1 MQTVNFSPLDFGGIR
16 QQELDARRRQR
27 QAYADMA
34 RGLGNMGQGAFNA
47 KAQWDEQ
54 QRAEDWRK
62 REWDN
67 RRWQQE
73 DERKWRQDE
82 LNRRLEEQRLNNES
96 AAKLRQEFMGKYG
109 NMDLGQ
115 YGLPAQ
121 FAMDR
126 IRNART
132 WDEVVGGG
140 NALAQA
146 IQYQDMLRGQ
156 QEEQQRE
163 RFVPNFIKDY
173 DTRLAYENRFNFD
186 KPEQT
191 AYGYSKEELG
201 TRYSNLMGEKE
212 DLEALI
218 ASDPRYKN
226 PEVVRRLNAL
236 NDAITVMEDRILR
249 IRHPERYQKHSRFSR
264 G

>member
-1 MQTVNFSPLDFGGIR
+1 MQTMNFAPLDFGGIR
-16 QQELDARRRQR
+16 QQELDARRRQSE
-27 QAYADMA
+27 AYGNIA
-34 RGLGNMGQGAFNA
+34 RGLGSTGQQAFA
-47 KAQWDEQ
+47 AQAQWDEKQ
-54 QRAEDWRK
+54 KAEEWRQRQW
-62 REWDN
+62 N
-67 RRWQQE
+67 HQRWQEE
-73 DERKWRQDE
+73 DERK
-82 LNRRLEEQRLNNES
+82 RREEQERLDHES
-96 AAKLRQEFMGKYG
+96 AESLRQEFMGKYG
-109 NMDLGQ
+109 NMDLSG

-126 IRNART
+126 IRNARD
-132 WDEVVGGG
+132 WQGVVSGGD
-140 NALAQA
+140 ALAQA
-146 IQYQDMLRGQ
+146 IQYQDMLRSQ

-191 AYGYSKEELG
+191 AYGYTKEELG

-218 ASDPRYKN
+218 ASDPRYKS

-236 NDAITVMEDRILR
+236 NDAISIMEDRILR
-249 IRHPERYQKHSRFSR
+249 IRHPERYEKHSRFSR

>member
-1 MQTVNFSPLDFGGIR
+1 MQTMNFASLDFGGIR

-27 QAYADMA
+27 EAYGNIA
-34 RGLGNMGQGAFNA
+34 RGLGSTGQQAFA
-47 KAQWDEQ
+47 AQAQHDEAQKAEEWRQRQWDHQ
-54 QRAEDWRK
+54 
-62 REWDN
+62 
-67 RRWQQE
+67 RWQEE
-73 DERKWRQDE
+73 DERKRRDE
-82 LNRRLEEQRLNNES
+82 QERLNRES
-96 AAKLRQEFMGKYG
+96 ADRLRQEFMGKYG
-109 NMDLGQ
+109 NMDLGG

-132 WDEVVGGG
+132 WEEVVGGG

-156 QEEQQRE
+156 QEEQRRE
-163 RFVPNFIKDY
+163 RFIPNFIKDY

-191 AYGYSKEELG
+191 AYGYTKEELG

-236 NDAITVMEDRILR
+236 NDAISVMENRIMA
-249 IRHPERYQKHSRFSR
+249 IRHPKQTRF
-264 G
+264 